1 MDKFYKILFR
11 LLHSEAGLSYFKAAE
26 RTFDVIM
33 DLLKQIDIEE
43 VPKPLLANT
52 YTQFS
57 EMYFARN
64 EYDDSHMWSVVAM
77 RNLEETTPE
86 R

>member
-1 MDKFYKILFR
+1 MM
-11 LLHSEAGLSYFKAAE
+11 E
-26 RTFDVIM
+26 
-33 DLLKQIDIEE
+33 LLKEIDQDEI
-43 VPKPLLANT
+43 PKPLLANT
-52 YTQFS
+52 NTQIS